1 MSHTSASGES
11 SWPHCGHG
19 LGSGFFRRKIAT
31 AGLYR
36 RTGRRRTGV
45 VRRWTSDS
53 RETSAAAHGTVSP
66 MHHTS
71 VDSPVGELLLAA
83 DDTALR
89 RLSFQSGPRPWGIPR
104 DWAPGTNA
112 VLATTA
118 AQLEEYFAGERRAF
132 DLPLG
137 FDGTA
142 FQQQVW
148 RALLEIPYGETTSY
162 GEIARRIGKP
172 PSASRAVGLANG
184 SNPIAIVVPCHRVI
198 GTNGSLTGFGGGLE
212 RKRTLLD
219 LEAGAAAQLTLG
231 AA

>member
-1 MSHTSASGES
+1 
-11 SWPHCGHG
+11 
-19 LGSGFFRRKIAT
+19 
-31 AGLYR
+31 
-36 RTGRRRTGV
+36 
-45 VRRWTSDS
+45 
-53 RETSAAAHGTVSP
+53 